1 MSKEKEKEETY
12 RLEGLSCTNC
22 AAKFVKNI
30 EAIPGVDT
38 VDLNF
43 GAAKLN
49 VTGDVTVEQLEA
61 AGKFDHIKVR
71 PANVKRTKKVPFYKN
86 KAHLPFAIALILFI
100 AGLITGFNVGEDS
113 LYTKV
118 IFIAA
123 IAIGGYSL
131 FIEGMKQ
138 LFKLN
143 FDMNVLMTI
152 AIIGAMLIGE
162 VQEGAMVVLLFAIS
176 EALEGYAMEK
186 SRDSIQSLI
195 DLTPDMALKR
205 IGNEYVEVAVDDL
218 MIDDVVRILPGKKV
232 PIDGIVIN
240 GQSNVNQASITGES
254 IPVTKGMDDEVYS
267 GTLNESG
274 QLEVRVTKR
283 SHETKLAKM
292 IHLVEEAQSEK
303 APTQKFVDKFAKY
316 YTPLIMLIALFVIVI
331 PPLFGGDFK
340 HYLYQGL
347 SVLVVGCPCALVVST
362 PVAIVT
368 AIGSAARRGI
378 LIKGGIHL
386 ENAGHIDTIAFDKTG
401 TLTKGEP
408 VVVERVDFTVLT
420 QDEKNVIYTLEK
432 DAGHPLSKAIVNS
445 LTNCETVELTDY
457 EVVTAKGVQGSYKDK
472 KYRIGQ
478 PKFFNVN
485 ETDAQ
490 KLAETN
496 RSGATKVL
504 FGTQERIIAV
514 FFIQDTL
521 RDESIDVVRRLNKE
535 GIETL
540 MLTGDNKAVA
550 DAIGNSLSITRVH
563 SELLPE
569 DKLKLI
575 KDYQRKGSHI
585 AMVGDGV
592 NDAPALAQAD
602 VGFSMGGAATDTAIE
617 TADITFMK
625 DDLSDLP
632 KVIRLS
638 KRTLNIIKQNI
649 GFALGLKLIAI
660 LLVIPGW
667 LTLWIAI
674 FADMGATLLVTL
686 NSLRLLK
693 HK

>member
-1 MSKEKEKEETY
+1 MTKQVATY
-12 RLEGLSCTNC
+12 RLDGLSCTNC

-30 EAIPGVDT
+30 EAIPGVEA

-49 VTGDVTVEQLEA
+49 VAGNVTVEQLEE

-71 PANVKRTKKVPFYKN
+71 PAHVKRAHKIPFYRN
-86 KAHLPFAIALILFI
+86 KAHLPFAIAIVLFMIGVYCSFALGEESWYTRALFI
-100 AGLITGFNVGEDS
+100 GTIIV
-113 LYTKV
+113 
-118 IFIAA
+118 
-123 IAIGGYSL
+123 GGYAL
-131 FIEGMKQ
+131 FMDGLKQ
-138 LFKLN
+138 LIKLN

-152 AIIGAMLIGE
+152 AIIGATLIGE
-162 VQEGAMVVLLFAIS
+162 IQEGAMVVLLFAIS
-176 EALEGYAMEK
+176 EALESYAMEQ
-186 SRDSIQSLI
+186 SRNSIQSLI
-195 DLTPDMALKR
+195 DLSPEVALKQA
-205 IGNEYVEVAVDDL
+205 GLEYQEVSVEDL
-218 MIDDVVRILPGKKV
+218 IVGDIVRILPGKKV
-232 PIDGIVIN
+232 PIDGIVVQ
-240 GQSNVNQASITGES
+240 GHSNVNQASITGES
-254 IPVTKGMDDEVYS
+254 IPVSKSVHDEVYS
-267 GTLNESG
+267 GTLNESA

-283 SHETKLAKM
+283 SHETKLAQM

-303 APTQKFVDKFAKY
+303 APTQQFVDKFAQY
-316 YTPLIMLIALFVIVI
+316 YTPLIMAIALLVIVV

-386 ENAGHIDTIAFDKTG
+386 ENAGRLDTIAFDKTG

-408 VVVERVDFTVLT
+408 VVIERVDLVDLT
-420 QDEKNVIYTLEK
+420 EDDLKLIYTLES
-432 DAGHPLSKAIVNS
+432 DAGHPLSKAIVNNLNS
-445 LTNCETVELTDY
+445 KEQLELSHY
-457 EVVTAKGVQGSYKDK
+457 EVVTALGVQGVHRGIT
-472 KYRIGQ
+472 YRIGQ
-478 PKFFNVN
+478 RKFFNLN
-485 ETDAQ
+485 THDA
-490 KLAETN
+490 LMIDSIERAGT
-496 RSGATKVL
+496 TKVL
-504 FGTQERIIAV
+504 FGTVDKVKAI
-514 FFIQDTL
+514 FFIQDT
-521 RDESIDVVRRLNKE
+521 VRAEAKEVIQSLNNAN
-535 GIETL
+535 INTI
-540 MLTGDNKAVA
+540 MLTGDNASVA
-550 DAIGNSLSITRVH
+550 DAIGHTLGVQH
-563 SELLPE
+563 VYSELLPE
-569 DKLKLI
+569 DKLNLI
-575 KDYQRKGSHI
+575 KAQQRQARHI

-625 DDLSDLP
+625 DDLTDLP
-632 KVIRLS
+632 DVIQLS
-638 KRTLNIIKQNI
+638 KRTLNTIKQNI

-686 NSLRLLK
+686 NSLRLMRK
-693 HK
+693 

>member
-1 MSKEKEKEETY
+1 MSKAHESY

-30 EAIPGVDT
+30 EAIPGVEG

-49 VTGDVTVEQLEA
+49 VAGEVSIEQLEE

-71 PANVKRTKKVPFYKN
+71 PANVRRVQKIPFYKN
-86 KAHLPFAIALILFI
+86 KAHLPFAIALVLFI
-100 AGLITGFNVGEDS
+100 AGLILSVNFGEESWYTRAFFVG
-113 LYTKV
+113 V
-118 IFIAA
+118 II
-123 IAIGGYSL
+123 IGGYAL
-131 FIEGMKQ
+131 FLEGLSQ

-152 AIIGAMLIGE
+152 AIIGATLIGE

-176 EALEGYAMEK
+176 EALESYAMEK
-186 SRDSIQSLI
+186 SRNSIQSLI
-195 DLTPDMALKR
+195 DLSPEVALKQV
-205 IGNEYVEVAVDDL
+205 GSGYEQVAVEDL
-218 MIDDVVRILPGKKV
+218 AIGDIVRILPGKKV
-232 PIDGIVIN
+232 PIDGKIIRGN
-240 GQSNVNQASITGES
+240 SNVNQSSITGES
-254 IPVTKGMDDEVYS
+254 IPVAKSMHDEVFS
-267 GTLNESG
+267 GTLNESA
-274 QLEVRVTKR
+274 QLDIRVTKH

-316 YTPLIMLIALFVIVI
+316 YTPLIMLISFLVIVV
-331 PPLFGGDFK
+331 PPMFGGDFK

-368 AIGSAARRGI
+368 AIGSAARQGI

-386 ENAGHIDTIAFDKTG
+386 ENAGRIDTIAFDKTG

-408 VVVERVDFTVLT
+408 VVVDRVDLVDLT
-420 QDEKNVIYTLEK
+420 EEELNIAYSLEQ
-432 DAGHPLSKAIVNS
+432 DAGHPLSKAIVNH
-445 LTNCETVELTDY
+445 LNDQEIIELTDY
-457 EVVTAKGVQGSYKDK
+457 EVVTARGVQAVYRGTI
-472 KYRIGQ
+472 YRIGQ
-478 PKFFNVN
+478 SKFFKLNK
-485 ETDAQ
+485 EDAFEIE
-490 KLAETN
+490 KREMPGT
-496 RSGATKVL
+496 TKVL
-504 FGTQERIIAV
+504 FGTENKIMAI

-521 RDESIDVVRRLNKE
+521 RDEAIEVIGALNKQ
-535 GIETL
+535 GVDTI
-540 MLTGDNKAVA
+540 MLTGDNKVVA
-550 DAIGNSLSITRVH
+550 TAIGNTLKITHVH

-575 KDYQRKGSHI
+575 KDYQHQQHHV

-625 DDLSDLP
+625 DNLSDLP

-693 HK
+693 K

>member
-1 MSKEKEKEETY
+1 MRKPEESY

-30 EAIPGVDT
+30 EAIPGVEA

-49 VTGDVTVEQLEA
+49 VAGDVTLEELEA
-61 AGKFDHIKVR
+61 AGKFDNIKVR
-71 PANVKRTKKVPFYKN
+71 PANIKRVEKIPFYKD
-86 KAHLPFAIALILFI
+86 KAHLPFAIALVLFI
-100 AGLITGFNVGEDS
+100 AGLISSYSLGEYS
-113 LYTKV
+113 WYTRGL
-118 IFIAA
+118 FIGA
-123 IAIGGYSL
+123 IVVGGYKL
-131 FIEGMKQ
+131 FIEGVEQ

-143 FDMNVLMTI
+143 FDMNVLMTV
-152 AIIGAMLIGE
+152 AIIGATLIGQ
-162 VQEGAMVVLLFAIS
+162 VQEGAMVVLLFAVS
-176 EALEGYAMEK
+176 EALESYAMEK
-186 SRDSIQSLI
+186 SRASIQSLV
-195 DLTPDMALKR
+195 DLSPEVALLKTD
-205 IGNEYVEVAVDDL
+205 NEFTEVAVEDL
-218 MIDDVVRILPGKKV
+218 VPGDIVRILPGKKV
-232 PIDGIVIN
+232 PIDGVVVG

-254 IPVTKGMDDEVYS
+254 IPVIKQLDDEVYS
-267 GTLNESG
+267 GTLNESA
-274 QLEVRVTKR
+274 QLEIKVTKR

-303 APTQKFVDKFAKY
+303 APTQKFVDRFAKY
-316 YTPLIMLIALFVIVI
+316 YTPLILLIALLVIVI

-347 SVLVVGCPCALVVST
+347 SILVVGCPCALVVST

-386 ENAGHIDTIAFDKTG
+386 ENAGRIDTIAFDKTG
-401 TLTKGEP
+401 TLTQGHPK
-408 VVVERVDFTVLT
+408 VVDRVDLM
-420 QDEKNVIYTLEK
+420 DLSAEDLDVIYTLEHE
-432 DAGHPLSKAIVNS
+432 AGHPLSKAIVDS
-445 LTNCETVELTDY
+445 LGTRKVVAMTDY
-457 EVVTAKGVQGSYKDK
+457 QVVTARGVEGVVNGKT
-472 KYRIGQ
+472 YRIGSQ
-478 PKFFNVN
+478 SFFKLSQADT
-485 ETDAQ
+485 ETLNRIE
-490 KLAETN
+490 KL
-496 RSGATKVL
+496 GATKVL
-504 FGTQERIIAV
+504 FGTPDKVHAV
-514 FFIQDTL
+514 FFIQDT
-521 RDESIDVVRRLNKE
+521 VREEAQRVIAALNKQ
-535 GIETL
+535 GVDTL
-540 MLTGDNKAVA
+540 MLTGDNQSVA
-550 DAIGNSLSITRVH
+550 AAIGDGLGITRVH
-563 SELLPE
+563 AELLPE

-575 KDYQRKGSHI
+575 KAYQTDKHHI

-617 TADITFMK
+617 TADIAFMR

-632 KVIRLS
+632 QVIQLS

-686 NSLRLLK
+686 NSLRLMK
-693 HK
+693 KQ